1 LAARVPEG
9 PRVRVAA
16 LILLEGDI
24 VVVRHRA
31 GPATY
36 HLLPGGGV
44 DYRETLEDALV
55 REVAEETGL
64 RIEVG
69 RPLLINDTIDPH
81 GSRHVVN
88 ITFGSTVIGGQIT
101 DHPQDNRV
109 EAVELVAPSALKKL
123 DFRPPI
129 ADAIATIVTS
139 GGGPALY
146 LGSLFTDGHPA

>member
-1 LAARVPEG
+1 
-9 PRVRVAA
+9 VAA
-16 LILLEGDI
+16 LIMLEGKV

-31 GPATY
+31 GASTY

-69 RPLLINDTIDPH
+69 RPLVINDTIDPR
-81 GSRHVVN
+81 GTRHVVN
-88 ITFGSTVIGGQIT
+88 ITFESKAVGGEIT
-101 DHPQDNRV
+101 SHPKDARV
-109 EAVELVAPSALKKL
+109 EAVELISPGTLTEL

-129 ADAIATIVTS
+129 AEALAAFLTAD
-139 GGGPALY
+139 GGPALY
-146 LGSLFTDGHPA
+146 LGSVFTDGPSG